1 MSTRPDLWVILAVLM
16 ACHKPQ
22 PEQQQVGAELR
33 PCEPVPGELAAG
45 AKLSQVEG
53 QYDLRMA
60 ATTGKNKGATV
71 DGRLRLTPNDTSHIF
86 RSRPGGA
93 RDTTTRYPFY
103 GSADIDLGAV
113 DAVRPGDIS
122 SHDPDLPGVLA
133 IESPNAVMLRL
144 GSESNRPGVL
154 RFDGGYTVL
163 RVRRVEADGF
173 DGNWSSGASLPIA
186 GGYFC
191 AVRMADSAS

>member
-1 MSTRPDLWVILAVLM
+1 MTIRLGLWLSLAILM

-22 PEQQQVGAELR
+22 AEQQVAAEQK
-33 PCEPVPGELAAG
+33 PCESASDELPAVTSLG
-45 AKLSQVEG
+45 RVEG
-53 QYDLRMA
+53 QYHLRMA

-71 DGRLRLTPNDTSHIF
+71 DGRLRLAPNDTTHLF
-86 RSRPGGA
+86 RSRMGGVP
-93 RDTTTRYPFY
+93 DTTTRYPFY
-103 GSADIDLGAV
+103 GSVEIDLGAV
-113 DAVRPGDIS
+113 DAVKPGDLTS
-122 SHDPDLPGVLA
+122 LDPDLPGVLA

-144 GSESNRPGVL
+144 GTESNRPGVV

-163 RVRRVEADGF
+163 RVRRVQADGF
-173 DGNWSSGASLPIA
+173 DGSWSSGASMPIA

>member
-1 MSTRPDLWVILAVLM
+1 MRTHPGLWVLLAVLLG
-16 ACHKPQ
+16 CHKPQ
-22 PEQQQVGAELR
+22 AEQQVQAESV
-33 PCEPVPGELAAG
+33 PCDPAPGELPAG
-45 AKLSQVEG
+45 ARLGRAEG
-53 QYDLRMA
+53 HYHLRMA

-71 DGRLRLTPNDTSHIF
+71 DGQLRLAPNDTTHLF
-86 RSRPGGA
+86 RSRLGGL

-103 GSADIDLGAV
+103 GSVEIDLGAV
-113 DAVRPGDIS
+113 DAVRPGELAS
-122 SHDPDLPGVLA
+122 LDPDLPGVLA

-144 GSESNRPGVL
+144 GTESNRPGVV
-154 RFDGGYTVL
+154 RFDGAYTVL
-163 RVRRVEADGF
+163 RVRRVEADRF